1 MTRMDQYPAGIYLL
15 KVIHP
20 EKGIKTFEIVKK

>member
-1 MTRMDQYPAGIYLL
+1 MIRMDHYPVGIHLL

-20 EKGIKTFEIVKK
+20 EKGIRTFEIVKK